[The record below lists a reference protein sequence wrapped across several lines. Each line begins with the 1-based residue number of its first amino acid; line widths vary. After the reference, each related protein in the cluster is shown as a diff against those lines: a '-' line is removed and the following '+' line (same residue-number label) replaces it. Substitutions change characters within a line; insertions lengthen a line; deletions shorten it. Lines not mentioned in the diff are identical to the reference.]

1 MIKYSTRRDIMND
14 ISELFHMTFQ
24 EEKIIYG
31 VLSKVRKKSEK
42 TFNKVSIKP
51 VMIKDEL
58 LFQFS
63 YHYDKKI
70 IHNNLTSREGES
82 KAQELMKNYFKQ
94 GAIYTTDADYQILI
108 SKKGK
113 SSILKKPPTR
123 QNIDFSHNRKKKYI
137 LEEDKPCEF
146 LIKLGVMNKN
156 GKVLSQRYDKF
167 KQLNRFLEM
176 VSDCIPYLDKD
187 RTINIIDFGCG
198 KSYLTFALYYY
209 LVEELNLDINIIGLD
224 LKKDVI
230 NFCNKIAHELNYN
243 KLKFIHGDIKGFEGI
258 DKIDMVVS
266 LHACDTATDDALVK
280 AVNWNADVILA
291 VPCCQHELF
300 NKIHNPI
307 MKPMEKHGIIKEK
320 LSSLVT
326 DSVRGNILEIM
337 GYSVQM
343 LEFIDME
350 HTPKNILIRAFKDDK
365 SNEVA
370 LKEYKGFKEF
380 WNIEPYLEKAMGE
393 KFKEKF

>member
-1 MIKYSTRRDIMND
+1 MDNTLDLLDKV
-14 ISELFHMTFQ
+14 LK
-24 EEKIIYG
+24 EEKLIYA
-31 VLSKVRKKSEK
+31 VLSNVRKKSEK
-42 TFNKVSIKP
+42 TFNKISIKP
-51 VMIKDEL
+51 VLIKNEL
-58 LFQFS
+58 LFQLT
-63 YHYDKKI
+63 YHYDEKI
-70 IHNNLTSREGES
+70 IHNNFSDEEV
-82 KAQELMKNYFKQ
+82 KVEVNNLMKSYFKQ
-94 GAIYTTDADYQILI
+94 GVIYTIDADYQILI

-123 QNIDFSHNRKKKYI
+123 KSIDLSHNRKKKYI
-137 LEEDKPCEF
+137 LQEDKPCEF

-156 GKVLSQRYDKF
+156 GKVLSQKYDKF

-176 VSDCIPYLDKD
+176 VSDCIPYLNKE

-209 LVEELNLDINIIGLD
+209 FVEELDLDINIIGLD

-230 NFCNKIAHELNYN
+230 EFCNKIAYELNYH

-258 DKIDMVVS
+258 DKVDMVVS

-280 AVNWNADVILA
+280 AVSWNADVILA
-291 VPCCQHELF
+291 VPCCQHELL

-307 MKPMEKHGIIKEK
+307 MKSLEKHGIIKEK

-326 DSVRGNILEIM
+326 DSIRGNVLEIM

-350 HTPKNILIRAFKDDK
+350 HTPKNILIRAFKNMK
-365 SNEVA
+365 VN
-370 LKEYKGFKEF
+370 KEAVNQYKTFKEF

-393 KFKEKF
+393 KLLKKL